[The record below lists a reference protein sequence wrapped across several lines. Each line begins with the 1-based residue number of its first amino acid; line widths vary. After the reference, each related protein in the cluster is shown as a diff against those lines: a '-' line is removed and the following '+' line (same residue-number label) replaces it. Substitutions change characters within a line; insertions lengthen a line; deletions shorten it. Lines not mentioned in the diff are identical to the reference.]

1 MMEQMSL
8 GIDISEE
15 RKAFELVYPE
25 FKNILHD
32 APIDSGILNFREIGN
47 CSSVSFMDSGEIVF
61 QIRIRKKTNY
71 ILIPEKYES
80 MIPFGTNI
88 SKSKSNP
95 GMVRISIQSYEDILK
110 YVSVLRSV
118 QENEN
123 QVNKPAKSKQAASQQ
138 PDDTS
143 SGLANIETV
152 CAEPAKEQA
161 QKESDPPILMNV
173 AKTAIVINIVVN
185 NVDNRLLI
193 LGLYRIC
200 ACVGST
206 IGAELDTLCNFFSAI
221 LAIHTIDL
229 SFLFAAYNLYAC
241 FREVPLP
248 DMVCNGCF
256 FVSELDTCIT
266 MIDYVFLF
274 FP

>member
-1 MMEQMSL
+1 MLHCSI
-8 GIDISEE
+8 GIGVPVSRFD
-15 RKAFELVYPE
+15 RFGVG
-25 FKNILHD
+25 
-32 APIDSGILNFREIGN
+32 APGRFLFVSDSDTSDQGLTCFITE
-47 CSSVSFMDSGEIVF
+47 
-61 QIRIRKKTNY
+61 TA
-71 ILIPEKYES
+71 
-80 MIPFGTNI
+80 
-88 SKSKSNP
+88 
-95 GMVRISIQSYEDILK
+95 
-110 YVSVLRSV
+110 

>member
-118 QENEN
+118 LENVCRKHRDFGCCSRYEECSDAKKCVHPDPKFALSCWYRSN
-123 QVNKPAKSKQAASQQ
+123 LADGKIFYGKNKN
-138 PDDTS
+138 T
-143 SGLANIETV
+143 
-152 CAEPAKEQA
+152 
-161 QKESDPPILMNV
+161 
-173 AKTAIVINIVVN
+173 
-185 NVDNRLLI
+185 
-193 LGLYRIC
+193 
-200 ACVGST
+200 
-206 IGAELDTLCNFFSAI
+206 
-221 LAIHTIDL
+221 
-229 SFLFAAYNLYAC
+229 
-241 FREVPLP
+241 
-248 DMVCNGCF
+248 
-256 FVSELDTCIT
+256 
-266 MIDYVFLF
+266 
-274 FP
+274 